1 MPELPEDEQKR
12 VRDAHE
18 DYQST
23 VHAMLAFSA
32 FVVHDAKDQ
41 RPNSHFGFGR
51 RMTTS
56 KANAVKPSSEVTPDI
71 VAQKSEAYGVV
82 AEVKRSLPSDRTKW
96 QSHVSQVRKYDDD
109 LAGWWTDD
117 ERIGDADT
125 ALLLHQSRSRA
136 FIAVLEEE
144 RAKDAKAVGART
156 SVIEFNRSDERQ
168 VNYFFRLEWGEIRDA
183 ELSDRLKEGVPVPID
198 KVIRTFA
205 NVKFYDADPPIPSL
219 LSLLW
224 IDYFTPL
231 AADTE
236 YDQNLKA
243 YPINVSAAV
252 IADELQ
258 RAYGSQLLERDDRS
272 VPFPRVNVVKRA
284 LDALVTMK
292 LAMPVPNTTGEYRV
306 LYRQFKEDVLQRFAS
321 MLKTPAE
328 KVTTQ
333 TELPFAEAPS
343 TLPAPAP
350 QEQAPAKSAKPAK
363 KGAEKGAK
371 KGVTNGA
378 KKGPKQPAAQ
388 SRTTRKKRPPN

>member
-32 FVVHDAKDQ
+32 FVVHDSKNQ

-56 KANAVKPSSEVTPDI
+56 GANAVKPSSEVTPDI
-71 VAQKSEAYGVV
+71 VAQKSETYGVV

-96 QSHVSQVRKYDDD
+96 QSHVAQVRKYDDN
-109 LAGWWTDD
+109 LTGWWTED
-117 ERIGDADT
+117 ERISATDT

-144 RAKDAKAVGART
+144 RAKDPKAVGPRT

-168 VNYFFRLEWGEIRDA
+168 VNYFFRLEWGDVRDA

-272 VPFPRVNVVKRA
+272 VPFPRVNVVRRA
-284 LDALVTMK
+284 LDALVNMK
-292 LAMPVPNTTGEYRV
+292 LAMALPNTTGEYRV

-321 MLKTPAE
+321 MMKTPAE

-333 TELPFAEAPS
+333 TELPFAEQPP

-350 QEQAPAKSAKPAK
+350 QQASGKPAKPAK
-363 KGAEKGAK
+363 KGPTKRAKKGAK
-371 KGVTNGA
+371 
-378 KKGPKQPAAQ
+378 QPAEH
-388 SRTTRKKRPPN
+388 SRTTKKKRPSK